1 MRVGP
6 GAAPLVGRDDE
17 LGVLVGAALSG
28 PGGVT
33 LVAGEAGSGKTRL
46 LDEVAGRAA
55 AAGARVLR
63 GHAVPGGGPFRPLA
77 EALTAAAGPA
87 LAQDER
93 VAPFRAVL
101 ARLLPAWT
109 AGPAD
114 GGAGPHLVDPVLVLG
129 EAVGE
134 LLGVIAGSGRAPS
147 WSSTTCTGPTAT
159 PSRSSSTSPGASRPP
174 RSGCSARCAPTSS
187 RPRA

>member
-1 MRVGP
+1 MRVGR

-33 LVAGEAGSGKTRL
+33 LAAGEAGSGKTRL

-77 EALTAAAGPA
+77 EALTDDAGLRHRRRHEGARGDHADAGGLAAERRADRPA
-87 LAQDER
+87 R
-93 VAPFRAVL
+93 RRA
-101 ARLLPAWT
+101 LPA
-109 AGPAD
+109 ARGPGRRGTTDREGCRHVRDVGRPDDPYPSRA
-114 GGAGPHLVDPVLVLG
+114 AEPPQSKLCSGPG
-129 EAVGE
+129 K
-134 LLGVIAGSGRAPS
+134 
-147 WSSTTCTGPTAT
+147 T
-159 PSRSSSTSPGASRPP
+159 PSRTS
-174 RSGCSARCAPTSS
+174 
-187 RPRA
+187 RA